1 MPTAGRL
8 AGLPCARQEGCCGG
22 CCPGWSYQRSVSL
35 SCQRLKGQRTK
46 EEGRKA
52 LLSTQTNFGTGLN
65 FNAGESGE
73 CAFVEELT
81 KTRCMRCMQGY
92 LVNATSVSSHA
103 SCDVPQKVRRRAAA
117 KAMSASLE
125 RAIPAGR
132 RRQTSF
138 PNIPYQDCCL
148 FSSSSVSSVGAQ
160 HEMNTAA
167 IIFDGSMHLRAGN
180 WRRKREEFLRSFWV
194 RFL

>member
-1 MPTAGRL
+1 MVLPAKRFAILPASERAKNKGGR
-8 AGLPCARQEGCCGG
+8 Q
-22 CCPGWSYQRSVSL
+22 
-35 SCQRLKGQRTK
+35 KGSP
-46 EEGRKA
+46 
-52 LLSTQTNFGTGLN
+52 LDTNELRNGMN
-65 FNAGESGE
+65 FNAGEAGE

-81 KTRCMRCMQGY
+81 KTWCMRCMQGY

-138 PNIPYQDCCL
+138 PNIPYQDYCL
-148 FSSSSVSSVGAQ
+148 FSSSSVSSVGGQ

-167 IIFDGSMHLRAGN
+167 IISDGSMHLRAEN